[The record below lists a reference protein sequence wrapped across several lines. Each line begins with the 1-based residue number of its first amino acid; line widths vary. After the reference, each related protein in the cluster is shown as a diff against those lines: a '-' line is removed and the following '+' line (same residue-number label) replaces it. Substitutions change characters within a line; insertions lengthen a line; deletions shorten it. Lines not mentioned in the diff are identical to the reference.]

1 MKKIHK
7 SKISYGFILIVF
19 LLIGILGYQP
29 LTSGVDWYIIVILF
43 SPVILVAMTFNSI
56 KYNIQHDELIIKSGF
71 FTNKRIKITSIRK
84 IVETTNIISAPAAS
98 FDRLEIIYNTYDSI
112 EISPSNKQ
120 NFIDDLLAIHS
131 NIEIKYKTPQ

>member
-1 MKKIHK
+1 
-7 SKISYGFILIVF
+7 
-19 LLIGILGYQP
+19 
-29 LTSGVDWYIIVILF
+29 
-43 SPVILVAMTFNSI
+43 TFNSI
-56 KYNIQHDELIIKSGF
+56 KYIIQHDELIIKSGF

-131 NIEIKYKTPQ
+131 NIEIKYKTPQYRSLYFYTVPSYYLNTFGIMHFVRQFF